1 MKIKQK
7 VYSVVIL
14 ERFIV
19 ETVSIDAHNP
29 LVTTDKKLVDSTVEQ
44 LKEQYKLDG
53 QDWEEYIYE
62 TGEGCSYSCIDKEGD
77 GFTIF
82 VNVFEMVI

>member
-53 QDWEEYIYE
+53 QDWEEYIYMKLVRVVLIHVL
-62 TGEGCSYSCIDKEGD
+62 TRKVTDSLSL
-77 GFTIF
+77 
-82 VNVFEMVI
+82 